1 MIGAR
6 GVGSSPAF
14 NRIVDTAEMRA
25 LEAQAPQGVDLMQN
39 AGHAIAEAILR
50 RMGSLG
56 ARTVVVLVGP
66 GDNGG
71 DALIAAARLAATG
84 ARVTAWAS
92 RERPDD
98 SLVTAATARGV
109 RWRVWAGNR
118 RPLTQDVRQAR
129 CLVDGLLGIGSS
141 PPLRGPVADI
151 LDSLPRV
158 TGQIRIAVDIPSGID
173 ADTGAAD
180 ASAFPAHLTL
190 ATGPLKLGAL
200 LHPAVE
206 FAGRQIA
213 LEIGLP
219 ATTYVPLRT
228 SRIDARTARRL
239 LPARPLDG
247 HKGTFGRLAIV
258 AGSVRYRGAAAL
270 ATIAALRAG
279 AGLVTLASVEPACAA
294 TAALAPAAT
303 FVSLPASPTGQL
315 AATATNVSD
324 EVARPTALLLGPGL
338 GRSDSSDALVLGL
351 LDTLKDTPTVIDADG
366 LNAVADRVDLFTTLG
381 PRCILTPHPGE
392 LARLLRLASPPEG
405 RDRLAAAKDLAVQTQ
420 ATIVAKGS
428 PTFVCTGNRVRI
440 LARPNPALAAAG
452 SGDVLAGAIASL
464 LAQGLP
470 ASDAAT
476 LGAWLHSRAARIAGG
491 RDDRGVPM
499 EQVAA
504 AVGAAANLRQAP
516 PRRRPWRRPRR
527 HRRPHWRQS
536 GAP

>member
-6 GVGSSPAF
+6 TADDGPADI
-14 NRIVDTAEMRA
+14 RVVDVAEMRA
-25 LEAQAPQGVDLMQN
+25 LEAQAPPGVNLMQN
-39 AGHAIAEAILR
+39 AGQAIAAAILR
-50 RMGSLG
+50 RAGSQG
-56 ARTVVVLVGP
+56 GKSVVVLVGP

-71 DALIAAARLAATG
+71 DVLIAAAHLAAAG

-118 RPLTQDVRQAR
+118 RPLSRDVRQAR

-141 PPLRGPVADI
+141 PPLRGPIADI
-151 LDSLPRV
+151 LASLPRV
-158 TGQIRIAVDIPSGID
+158 AGQIRIAVDIPSGID
-173 ADTGAAD
+173 SDTGAAD
-180 ASAFPAHLTL
+180 TASFPAHLTL

-213 LEIGLP
+213 LNIGLP
-219 ATTYVPLRT
+219 PKTNVPLRS

-303 FVSLPASPTGQL
+303 FVSLPASPMGQP
-315 AATATNVSD
+315 AATATEVAA

-338 GRSDSSDALVLGL
+338 GRSDASDALVFGL

-366 LNAVADRVDLFTTLG
+366 LNALADRSDLLETLG
-381 PRCILTPHPGE
+381 PRRILTPHPGE

-405 RDRLAAAKDLAVQTQ
+405 RNRLAAAKDLAVQTQ

-428 PTFVCTGNRVRI
+428 PTFVCAGDRVRI

-452 SGDVLAGAIASL
+452 SGDVLAGATASL
-464 LAQGLP
+464 LAQGLE
-470 ASDAAT
+470 ASDAAA
-476 LGAWLHSRAARIAGG
+476 LGTWLHSRAARIAGG

-504 AVGAAANLRQAP
+504 AIGAAAN
-516 PRRRPWRRPRR
+516 RRRARRGRRSWRRR
-527 HRRPHWRQS
+527 HPPWRQS